1 MDAVLRQQQQ
11 FVDEQRLQ
19 NKQIELKKAELQEL
33 EGEILK
39 QKKEIQKRLEVAAN
53 SAKKLLQV
61 PEAQPEPS
69 SSTSKQPANSKPTSR
84 LPSLSSQ
91 QRKKRRQHFF
101 YENCSSQKIPF
112 TASTLSNQQEF
123 LAQHQQLP
131 TPPQQ
136 QVPLDSSAMHTI
148 QPQTRG
154 SYSHVDLY
162 LGAAQQQNFSTRS
175 DWKMQMMHLYY
186 QEKLRESSVREFE
199 QMLNKFN

>member
-39 QKKEIQKRLEVAAN
+39 QKKDIQKRLEVAAS

-61 PEAQPEPS
+61 PEPS

-101 YENCSSQKIPF
+101 YENCSSPKIPF

-131 TPPQQ
+131 TPQQ

-162 LGAAQQQNFSTRS
+162 LSAAQQQNFSTRS

>member
-1 MDAVLRQQQQ
+1 M
-11 FVDEQRLQ
+11 
-19 NKQIELKKAELQEL
+19 LQEL

-53 SAKKLLQV
+53 YSAKKLLQV

-101 YENCSSQKIPF
+101 YENCSSPKIPF

-123 LAQHQQLP
+123 LAQRQQLP
-131 TPPQQ
+131 TPQQ

-148 QPQTRG
+148 QPTENG
-154 SYSHVDLY
+154 SR
-162 LGAAQQQNFSTRS
+162 NIPNT
-175 DWKMQMMHLYY
+175 
-186 QEKLRESSVREFE
+186 
-199 QMLNKFN
+199 

>member
-1 MDAVLRQQQQ
+1 
-11 FVDEQRLQ
+11 LQ
-19 NKQIELKKAELQEL
+19 NKQIEVKKAELQEF

-61 PEAQPEPS
+61 PDVRPEPS
-69 SSTSKQPANSKPTSR
+69 SSTSKQPAISKPTSR

-91 QRKKRRQHFF
+91 QRKKRRQNFF
-101 YENCSSQKIPF
+101 YENCSSPKIPF
-112 TASTLSNQQEF
+112 TTSTLSNQQEF

-131 TPPQQ
+131 TLQQ

-162 LGAAQQQNFSTRS
+162 LGAAQQQNFSRS
-175 DWKMQMMHLYY
+175 DLKMQMMHLYY
-186 QEKLRESSVREFE
+186 QEKLSESSVREFE

>member
-33 EGEILK
+33 EGEILR
-39 QKKEIQKRLEVAAN
+39 QKKEIQKRLEEAAN

-61 PEAQPEPS
+61 PEVHPEPS
-69 SSTSKQPANSKPTSR
+69 SSTSKQPAISKPTSR

-91 QRKKRRQHFF
+91 QRKKRREHFF
-101 YENCSSQKIPF
+101 YENCSSPKIPF
-112 TASTLSNQQEF
+112 TASTLSNQREF

-131 TPPQQ
+131 TPQQ

-148 QPQTRG
+148 HSQPPG
-154 SYSHVDLY
+154 SYPNVDLY
-162 LGAAQQQNFSTRS
+162 LGFAQQQNFSRS

>member
-1 MDAVLRQQQQ
+1 LDAVLRQQQQ

-39 QKKEIQKRLEVAAN
+39 QKKDIQKRLEVAAS

-61 PEAQPEPS
+61 PEPS

-101 YENCSSQKIPF
+101 YENCSSPKIPF

-131 TPPQQ
+131 TPQQ

-162 LGAAQQQNFSTRS
+162 LSAAQQQNFSTRS

>member
-69 SSTSKQPANSKPTSR
+69 SSTSKCI
-84 LPSLSSQ
+84 
-91 QRKKRRQHFF
+91 F
-101 YENCSSQKIPF
+101 
-112 TASTLSNQQEF
+112 
-123 LAQHQQLP
+123 
-131 TPPQQ
+131 
-136 QVPLDSSAMHTI
+136 
-148 QPQTRG
+148 
-154 SYSHVDLY
+154 
-162 LGAAQQQNFSTRS
+162 
-175 DWKMQMMHLYY
+175 
-186 QEKLRESSVREFE
+186 
-199 QMLNKFN
+199 

>member
-1 MDAVLRQQQQ
+1 MYLSQAVSLPAPLRVKSNLFPCLHLVQEIHLESAVVTCRVLVPTSPAVL
-11 FVDEQRLQ
+11 Q
-19 NKQIELKKAELQEL
+19 N
-33 EGEILK
+33 
-39 QKKEIQKRLEVAAN
+39 
-53 SAKKLLQV
+53 
-61 PEAQPEPS
+61 
-69 SSTSKQPANSKPTSR
+69 
-84 LPSLSSQ
+84 
-91 QRKKRRQHFF
+91 
-101 YENCSSQKIPF
+101 
-112 TASTLSNQQEF
+112 NQQIQSQLQDYHPCHHNNEKRGDNTSF
-123 LAQHQQLP
+123 MRIVLRRKSYSPLLYYLINKNFSSQHQQLP
-131 TPPQQ
+131 TPQQ